1 VLASRY
7 TIGGEGSPNRRR
19 FAFALMSSQQA
30 LDEVRFGREY
40 YSRADVARLLDVPVG
55 TVGNWIRGYRYP
67 VRDEMRSAG
76 PLIVP
81 PKGGRWLSFANL
93 IEAHTVAAFR
103 ASGLSMQKIRPA
115 LADLVR
121 QLGIDHP
128 LASRHLLT
136 DGAELFF
143 RYLRTEGQSELVTLL
158 NVSRG
163 GQVVFDEV
171 VDRYLRRV
179 DWAADDYAERLW
191 PVGREQGVVIDPRR
205 GFGQPIIAR
214 RGIRVEDVVHRLQ
227 AGEPMAVVADDFGLE
242 QAEVEAAERFKTR
255 ILPRAA

>member
-1 VLASRY
+1 MN
-7 TIGGEGSPNRRR
+7 SPQR
-19 FAFALMSSQQA
+19 A

-40 YSRADVARLLDVPVG
+40 YPRADVARLLDIPVG
-55 TVGNWIRGYRYP
+55 AVGNWVRGYRYP
-67 VRDEMRSAG
+67 VRDKVRSAD

-93 IEAHTVAAFR
+93 VEAHTLAAFR
-103 ASGLSMQKIRPA
+103 ASGVRMQKIRPA
-115 LADLVR
+115 LAFLAR
-121 QLGIDHP
+121 QLAIEHP

-143 RYLRTEGQSELVTLL
+143 RYLRTESQSELVVLL

-163 GQVVFDEV
+163 GRIVFDEV

-191 PVGREQGVVIDPRR
+191 PAGREEGVVIDPRR
-205 GFGQPIIAR
+205 GFGQPIVAR
-214 RGIRVEDVVHRLQ
+214 RGVRVEDVVHRLL
-227 AGEPMAVVADDFGLE
+227 AGEPRAVVADDFGLE
-242 QAEVEAAERFKTR
+242 QAEVEAAERFKAR
-255 ILPRAA
+255 VLPQAA